1 MVLVIFM
8 IGFVVGVSFTMIFRK
23 KDKIYGVIEVDHDSE
38 MVKFHISSTELGD
51 YKTKKATF
59 KVSHDAT
66 ISREKQGL

>member
-1 MVLVIFM
+1 MGLVLFIV
-8 IGFVVGVSFTMIFRK
+8 GFVVGVTFTMIFRK
-23 KDKIYGVIEVDHDSE
+23 KDKIYGVIEVDHETE
-38 MVKFHISSTELGD
+38 MVKFHISSFELGD